1 MEIGESERI
10 DDCFF
15 LLELPVSRAHYF
27 AALFAHWL
35 ILSALIHIATC
46 RDLKCYS
53 KLIFDI
59 SYIGVIYAC
68 VHLGF
73 NYTFANGIPVISDN
87 IITSLKLIPVNYIT
101 SK

>member
-1 MEIGESERI
+1 MEIGMSGSI

-15 LLELPVSRAHYF
+15 SLELPVSRAHYF
-27 AALFAHWL
+27 AALFAHCL
-35 ILSALIHIATC
+35 ILSALIHVIATC

-73 NYTFANGIPVISDN
+73 NYTFANGIISDN